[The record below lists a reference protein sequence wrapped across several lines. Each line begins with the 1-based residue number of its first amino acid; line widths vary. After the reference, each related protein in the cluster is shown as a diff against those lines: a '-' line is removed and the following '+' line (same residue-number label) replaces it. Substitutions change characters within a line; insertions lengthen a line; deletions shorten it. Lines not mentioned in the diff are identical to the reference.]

1 MDGVVSLHPTKRW
14 MGGPLLDTAFR
25 VALKRDTEMSIVR
38 RWKIGFVGLLAL
50 GAGAIAFTLFR
61 AGRPGVGRIRG
72 GVSVQRP
79 EPELPQNVRE
89 LPVRFEQGIQ
99 VVSSNE
105 AIPNLNANSQELVW
119 NRFRGRDGRGISEER
134 TIPVS
139 WSDSENLR
147 WKLDLPGPGSSSPIL
162 TEKYVFLT
170 SYTGYGDEK
179 QTGGKMDLLKR
190 HLHCVDR
197 TDGKL
202 RWTKS
207 VDAVLPEDPYQG
219 MGIPEHGYATNTPTT
234 DGEYVYAFLGK
245 SGLYAYDLDGNE
257 QWHVSVGTESG
268 NRGWGTASS
277 LLLYKDMVIVNASE
291 ESQSLMAFERKTGKM
306 VWSAPA
312 STLEL
317 AYGTPI
323 IVRVNETRDDV
334 VIAVP
339 GEVWGLN
346 PLTGK
351 LVWYAETTLT
361 GNLSPSV
368 TQDGEM
374 LYVFGGYRSSG
385 SLALRTGGVG
395 DVTKSHIAWTSRN
408 SSYVVTPV
416 LHDRHLYWIDDQGM
430 YFCAKASTGELVQ
443 KKRVTGIESKG
454 RPVYASPILVDGKIY
469 AQTRGSGLFVIAGE
483 PELKILH
490 QNKFES
496 DHSIFNGTP
505 AVANGQLFLRSYASL
520 YCVESKASR

>member
-1 MDGVVSLHPTKRW
+1 
-14 MGGPLLDTAFR
+14 
-25 VALKRDTEMSIVR
+25 MSIVQ

-50 GAGAIAFTLFR
+50 GVGVIAFSVFR
-61 AGRPGVGRIRG
+61 TGRPGVGRMSG

-79 EPELPQNVRE
+79 ETELPQSVRE
-89 LPVRFEQGIQ
+89 SPALVEQGIQ
-99 VVSSNE
+99 VVSGNE
-105 AIPNLNANSQELVW
+105 ANSIANENSQELVW
-119 NRFRGRDGRGISEER
+119 NRFRGRGGRGISEER

-190 HLHCVDR
+190 HLHCIDR

-207 VDAVLPEDPYQG
+207 VNAVQPEDPYQG

-234 DGEYVYAFLGK
+234 DGEYVYAFFGK

-257 QWHVSVGTESG
+257 QWNVSVGTESG

-291 ESQSLMAFERKTGKM
+291 ESQSLMAFDRRTGKT
-306 VWSAPA
+306 VWSSPA

-317 AYGTPI
+317 AYGTPT
-323 IVRVNETRDDV
+323 IVRVNETRDDL

-351 LVWYAETTLT
+351 LVWYAEMTLT

-368 TQDGEM
+368 IQDGDM

-416 LHDRHLYWIDDQGM
+416 LHEGHLYWIDDQGM

-443 KKRVTGIESKG
+443 KKRVPGIESKG
-454 RPVYASPILVDGKIY
+454 RPIYASPILVDGKIY

-483 PELKILH
+483 PEMKILH

-496 DHSIFNGTP
+496 DHSVFNGTP
-505 AVANGQLFLRSYASL
+505 AVSNGQLFLRSYASL
-520 YCVESKASR
+520 YCVESKTKR